1 MDITGARP
9 TMRDVARVAGVSPKT
24 VSNVVTGAVA
34 VREPTRLK
42 VEAAMKRLDY
52 VPNLSARGLRNGRT
66 GVIGLALA
74 DLSTA
79 FSASITHQIVEAAHH
94 RGLVVQLEETDREPG
109 REYDLRYRTRTHQ
122 IDGLILNP
130 VQVENSVVEQAA
142 DLPPVVLI
150 GEVEEHRTDR
160 VFIDSRAAGEDITAH
175 LISQGAQRIVVLGGS
190 EQGPQSQNAA
200 LHQRLQGH
208 LHALNR
214 AGLNSAATL
223 NSASGLN
230 TAETSSSADL
240 RIKTQTLQQDAEWSI
255 TGGAQAIQE
264 LLAAR
269 IDFDAVLCFTDS
281 LAMGAVHALHEFGVR
296 VPQDVLVT
304 GFDDVEHAAHLWP
317 GLTTVGF
324 DHRAYAEA
332 AIELL
337 VSRIQDPSLAPRA
350 VRIPHRVLERAS
362 TAAHPAGVSYA

>member
-1 MDITGARP
+1 MDNTGTRP

-42 VEAAMKRLDY
+42 VEAAMEQLDY

-79 FSASITHQIVEAAHH
+79 FSASIIHQLVEAAHR

-109 REYDLRYRTRTHQ
+109 QEYDLGYRTRTHQ

-130 VQVENSVVEQAA
+130 VRVENSVVNQAV

-150 GEVEEHRTDR
+150 GEVEQHRTDR
-160 VFIDSRAAGEDITAH
+160 VYIDSRAAGQDITAH
-175 LISQGAQRIVVLGGS
+175 LIAQGAQRIVVLGGS
-190 EQGPQSQNAA
+190 EQGPQSQHAT

-208 LHALNR
+208 LHALDA
-214 AGLNSAATL
+214 AGL
-223 NSASGLN
+223 
-230 TAETSSSADL
+230 SSAE
-240 RIKTQTLQQDAEWSI
+240 QLQQDAEWSI
-255 TGGAQAIQE
+255 ADGARAIQE
-264 LLAAR
+264 LLARR
-269 IDFDAVLCFTDS
+269 IAFDAVLCFTDS
-281 LAMGAVHALHEFGVR
+281 LAMGAIHALHDSGVKA
-296 VPQDVLVT
+296 PQDVLVT
-304 GFDDVEHAAHLWP
+304 GFDDVEHAAQLWP
-317 GLTTVGF
+317 ALTTVGF

-332 AIELL
+332 AIDLL
-337 VSRIQDPSLAPRA
+337 VSRIQQPTLPPQAI
-350 VRIPHRVLERAS
+350 RIPHKVLERAS
-362 TAAHPAGVSYA
+362 SAARPAGVSYA